1 MDLTEHYALPMALV
15 RVAKHWPEPYTI
27 QPGLENEISSP
38 AIREVVER
46 SPDRGGAL
54 AYFLILAAR
63 AEALQRSSVPG
74 GMPDIDQARTAAE
87 FIING
92 EIQRL
97 NERIEKKHSFTPFP
111 IPEWALIHNRFSS
124 GEFSVKEVYGFLE
137 AMQPIAAKAGSLG
150 DPGKEGTQPAKQQV
164 TRGEWINGKIAAQ
177 THLNAMGRFYARNHY
192 GRQADRLPQ
201 DTFVVKPP
209 DRGER
214 FRHCFEKLH
223 ENKLIYHERFTAVV
237 EITGIELAEEYFQC
251 DARVVQMC
259 TEQSPEIEP
268 WTFRARWEDCSIL
281 PPGRGLSI
289 PYASFILWPGAKL
302 VREVEALLDFGDF
315 ETVDTLLWSDLPTRR
330 NLR

>member
-1 MDLTEHYALPMALV
+1 MDITEHYALPMALA
-15 RVAKHWPEPYTI
+15 RIARSWPEPYTI
-27 QPGLENEISSP
+27 HPGLEKEITSP
-38 AIREVVER
+38 DIHEAVER
-46 SPDRGGAL
+46 SADPGGAL

-63 AEALQRSSVPG
+63 TEALQDSFVPG
-74 GMPDIDQARTAAE
+74 RMLDADMARSAAE

-97 NERIEKKHSFTPFP
+97 NEQIEEKHGFTPFP

-124 GEFSVKEVYGFLE
+124 GQFSVKEIYGFLE
-137 AMQPIAAKAGSLG
+137 AMQPIAAKAGSCG
-150 DPGKEGTQPAKQQV
+150 NSGKEGTQPAKWQV
-164 TRGEWINGKIAAQ
+164 TRGEWIDGKVAAQ

-201 DTFVVKPP
+201 GTFVVKPRN
-209 DRGER
+209 RGER
-214 FRHCFEKLH
+214 FRHCFEQLH

-237 EITGIELAEEYFQC
+237 ELSGIELADEYFQC

-259 TEQSPEIEP
+259 TERSPEIEP

-289 PYASFILWPGAKL
+289 PCAPFILWPGAKL

-330 NLR
+330 SLR